1 MSHIHELIDWTVVA
15 YVVHG
20 EKVLMVYHRE
30 LQKWLPLG
38 GHIELNED
46 PDEALMREV
55 QEESG
60 IEEIEVLAA
69 KPTVEGDTS
78 ERKFLYTPAYMD
90 IIRSTIDIGTL
101 DWYIF
106 SAREPMRF
114 GSQRVSM
121 RESAG
126 LL

>member
-55 QEESG
+55 
-60 IEEIEVLAA
+60 
-69 KPTVEGDTS
+69 TVEGDTS